1 MQTKMD
7 QIRDDLAD
15 AFRGEVKDLAQ
26 WAERNWCLDI
36 DRDVGDESGMTA
48 EQIVGWNKCLQ
59 SLSGMI
65 EGWLGEEP

>member
-7 QIRDDLAD
+7 QIREDLAY
-15 AFRGEVKDLAQ
+15 AFAGELKDFAA
-26 WAERNWCLDI
+26 WVERNWCLDVE
-36 DRDVGDESGMTA
+36 RDAGDESGMTP

-59 SLSGMI
+59 SLSGAI